1 MYYNNVIMARKN
13 ANPNQIIRKDGNNC
27 FVEVLKNSFEIGRV
41 LMKFVTYDQS
51 REVGDKFTNEIDIYL
66 TFEQFFRISYDILDS
81 RQLINGILKDK
92 QIADEEAKKTGK
104 TAYPKPRILTMGGT
118 SAESLKAKGKSRP
131 DGMGIS
137 RVLKMFAGM
146 KLPIM
151 FIAESGPGE
160 SDSKG
165 LIVPKYGYKPEQKVM
180 IGLSADD
187 AKELFLLTREEI
199 RSFLTAKAVMNMMNP
214 PENNQTTQ
222 TQNRSGYQPQPQPQP
237 QQPPMNNH
245 TESDSLSN
253 AMNPPVEEPPIAPPD
268 DFPISDDLF
277 GGPDDFFG

>member
-1 MYYNNVIMARKN
+1 
-13 ANPNQIIRKDGNNC
+13 
-27 FVEVLKNSFEIGRV
+27 
-41 LMKFVTYDQS
+41 
-51 REVGDKFTNEIDIYL
+51 
-66 TFEQFFRISYDILDS
+66 
-81 RQLINGILKDK
+81 
-92 QIADEEAKKTGK
+92 
-104 TAYPKPRILTMGGT
+104 
-118 SAESLKAKGKSRP
+118 
-131 DGMGIS
+131 
-137 RVLKMFAGM
+137 M

-180 IGLSADD
+180 MGLSADD

-222 TQNRSGYQPQPQPQP
+222 TQNRSGYQPQ
-237 QQPPMNNH
+237 QPPMNNH

>member
-1 MYYNNVIMARKN
+1 MARKN

-27 FVEVLKNSFEIGRV
+27 FVEVLRNSFEIGRV

-66 TFEQFFRISYDILDS
+66 TFEQFLRISYDILDS

-92 QIADEEAKKTGK
+92 QVADEETKRTGK
-104 TAYPKPRILTMGGT
+104 TVYPKQRTLTMGGT

-131 DGMGIS
+131 DGMSIS
-137 RVLKMFAGM
+137 RVLKMFAGN

-160 SDSKG
+160 TDSKG
-165 LIVPKYGYKPEQKVM
+165 LIVPRYGYKPEQKVM
-180 IGLSADD
+180 MGLSADD

-214 PENNQTTQ
+214 PENNQTQ
-222 TQNRSGYQPQPQPQP
+222 QYNQNKTSYQPAPAPAPAPAPQPSSAASASRDP
-237 QQPPMNNH
+237 
-245 TESDSLSN
+245 LAN

-268 DFPISDDLF
+268 DFPIGDDLF
-277 GGPDDFFG
+277 GGSDDFFG